1 MPFPTHTSPI
11 LHLSLVWQGFLK
23 VEDFVSDLQ
32 LFPWNKFLFT
42 KISHYHGNYREAPKM
57 YLFFLY
63 STYSRVTANGHRNY
77 IKNYF
82 QGRERAT
89 HPLCHSFLSILVCHG
104 GRLNGQTQEENKT
117 ISTDSS
123 CYFTDRERLS
133 SGCVCPVSGAGERR
147 GSGEKRNRKQMGD
160 EISQNSQNSEEK
172 KKTQTS
178 LVAWRLGQ
186 KWGLSIVAK
195 RAQLKLARQG
205 VVSHGHQFQ
214 LTPAQW
220 QQREVRKLDHFWINL
235 GQEVG
240 SGLNLLQGFSQL

>member
-89 HPLCHSFLSILVCHG
+89 HPLCHSFLSILVCRG
-104 GRLNGQTQEENKT
+104 GRLNGQPRRRIKPSVQTLLVTSQT
-117 ISTDSS
+117 GRDCPVAVCARSVV
-123 CYFTDRERLS
+123 REREEEVVKN
-133 SGCVCPVSGAGERR
+133 GTG
-147 GSGEKRNRKQMGD
+147 NRWEMRSLKTPK
-160 EISQNSQNSEEK
+160 ILK
-172 KKTQTS
+172 KK
-178 LVAWRLGQ
+178 
-186 KWGLSIVAK
+186 K
-195 RAQLKLARQG
+195 KLR
-205 VVSHGHQFQ
+205 
-214 LTPAQW
+214 PA
-220 QQREVRKLDHFWINL
+220 
-235 GQEVG
+235 
-240 SGLNLLQGFSQL
+240 